1 MNKITHHGVYRIHK
15 TKLFENVNSYTDLVK
30 TIRKWGKN
38 NPNENDPGYNKLVG
52 MAYEVFFQFWGLT
65 CGHNV
70 GVSIKDIRDTNYDE
84 FNRGDDFLHSN
95 LFDEPGAIQV
105 KFRSSG
111 IYQFHNGALDGFLQK
126 SRSVDR
132 MCRPNN
138 TILFISIDDHPKL
151 FHYAYDNAIR
161 KEIRIIDR
169 KVQEYYINLEPD
181 FWNRFR
187 ECIKESAKTV
197 FKDDPELRDV
207 QKTILYGNEYYK
219 GTQEVINGLVEK
231 GRVEA
236 STATGKTLCIK
247 KNIEDVFNTERKI
260 VILTIPWR
268 PLIGQTF
275 TDYYTH
281 KLFGWEDKQGV
292 IHNQDKSSCVVVMS
306 GDNLCYNDEIAD
318 VHQCLTPE
326 VLEGKITSNLVKDK
340 KTLII
345 ITKDSYYKWYD
356 KETNS
361 GVFTNLIEKQLI
373 NKDYIFEIFDEY
385 HNMIPITG
393 DRDKHLL
400 TANFLQ
406 TLSER
411 NSGTIFYSASNK
423 NGELVS
429 SFNEKQ
435 FGPLLAKITRNDLRV
450 RGYVCPSLQ
459 FRFISIKNIYASAED
474 RRQMENKGVDLNLSQ
489 IEAAGIIT
497 SYEDLVNNYY
507 NQPNIMTFG
516 SHVPGC
522 AFITSDEG
530 IKDKLQ
536 DVNLH
541 FMCSDTPNTERAKII
556 DFIKK
561 TGNNILNQHSVAGE
575 GVNIPNL
582 HSIVIHRGMSFKS
595 LQQAIGRSDRA
606 LLEDTI
612 NFQKGLITLDNP
624 IGWKKYWN
632 VVYVIIDEEDNKN
645 SERLII
651 ELAKY
656 LLNNGIPEDKWAFS
670 AVEDERKVGVDI
682 KMSKGANKDFE
693 VNFDMHK
700 LNNIINKA
708 IIKAKEEV
716 ENELASLDDMCFK
729 EIDVEKELANLEIEK
744 WYNGLTTEEL
754 YQYAKNI
761 CENKNDN
768 NNR

>member
-1 MNKITHHGVYRIHK
+1 MNKITHGGIYKIHRA
-15 TKLFENVNSYTDLVK
+15 KLFENVNSYTDLVK
-30 TIRKWGKN
+30 TIKKWGKN
-38 NPNENDPGYNKLVG
+38 NPNENDTGYNKLVG
-52 MAYEVFFQFWGLT
+52 MAYEIFFHFWGLT

-70 GVSIKDIRDTNYDE
+70 GVSIKDLQDTSYDE
-84 FNRGDDFLHSN
+84 HNRGDDFLYTS
-95 LFDEPGAIQV
+95 LFDEPGGIQV

-126 SRSVDR
+126 TRAVNH

-151 FHYAYDNAIR
+151 FHYAYDAAIR
-161 KEIRIIDR
+161 REIRIIDR

-187 ECIKESAKTV
+187 ECIKESAKKE
-197 FKDDPELRDV
+197 FLDDPELRDV
-207 QKTILYGNEYYK
+207 QKTILYGNQFYK
-219 GTQEVINGLVEK
+219 GTQQVINRLTEK

-247 KNIEDVFNTERKI
+247 KDIENAFNTKRKI
-260 VILTIPWR
+260 VVLTIPWR
-268 PLIGQTF
+268 ALIGQTF

-281 KLFGWEDKQGV
+281 KLFGWQDKQGV
-292 IHNQDKSSCVVVMS
+292 IHNQDKPSCVVVMS
-306 GDNLCYNDEIAD
+306 GENLCYDDEIAD
-318 VHQCLTPE
+318 VHQCLTSE
-326 VLEGKITSNLVKDK
+326 LLEGKITSNLVKDK

-345 ITKDSYYKWYD
+345 ITKDSYDKWYD
-356 KETNS
+356 KEKNN
-361 GVFTNLIEKQLI
+361 GVFTSLIEKKLI
-373 NKDYIFEIFDEY
+373 NKDDVFEIFDEY

-435 FGPLLAKITRNDLRV
+435 FGTLLAKITRNDLRV
-450 RGYVCPSLQ
+450 RGYVCPGLE

-474 RRQMENKGVDLNLSQ
+474 RRRMENKGVDLNLAQ
-489 IEAAGIIT
+489 IEAAGIVT
-497 SYEDLVNNYY
+497 AYEDIVRNYY
-507 NQPNIMTFG
+507 KQPNMMTFG

-522 AFITSDEG
+522 AFINADEG

-541 FMCSDTPNTERAKII
+541 LMYCDTPNTDRAKII
-556 DFIKK
+556 DIIKK

-582 HSIVIHRGMSFKS
+582 HSIIIHRGMSFKS

-632 VVYVIIDEEDNKN
+632 IVYVIIDDDDDKN
-645 SERLII
+645 TQRLII

-656 LLNNGIPEDKWAFS
+656 LLNNGIPENKWAFS
-670 AVEDERKVGVDI
+670 AVEYEQKVGVDN
-682 KMSKGANKDFE
+682 KMQKGAYRDFE
-693 VNFDMHK
+693 TNFDRNK
-700 LNNIINKA
+700 LDNMVNKA

-716 ENELASLDDMCFK
+716 ENELASLDDIYFK
-729 EIDVEKELANLEIEK
+729 EIDFEKEMANFEVEK
-744 WYNGLTTEEL
+744 WYNNLSTEEL

-761 CENKNDN
+761 CEDKNDN
-768 NNR
+768 R